1 MVDENSDKTQD
12 ISNKTIVVLVIL
24 TVIISIL
31 GTLTVLS
38 ETSNIKAVGQPTI
51 MSKSSSSSGR
61 VSLTIKEPEGPVHS
75 AGYVTLEVK

>member
-1 MVDENSDKTQD
+1 MVDD

-38 ETSNIKAVGQPTI
+38 ETGNIKGMSQQPAI
-51 MSKSSSSSGR
+51 SKTSSSSSGQ
-61 VSLTIKEPEGPVHS
+61 VSLGIVENKPLSSSST
-75 AGYVTLEVK
+75 GYVTIGIV

>member
-1 MVDENSDKTQD
+1 MVDD

-38 ETSNIKAVGQPTI
+38 ETSNIKGISQQPAI
-51 MSKSSSSSGR
+51 SKTSSSSSGQ
-61 VSLTIKEPEGPVHS
+61 VSLTIKEPDVPVRS